1 MVRDGTAGRWEAL
14 GKWRE
19 KELERPE
26 HLMVRPS
33 GERMFARAW
42 TGSMLEQSQ
51 LRLTLAVDPEE
62 KEAKRLGRTQRLQE
76 LQGNPGKVRLR
87 ELRGELTGLVGKAKG
102 RRGFRVVPEKVE
114 EDELRDG
121 RRLLFSTDAETSAEE
136 ICRAYFERDAIEK
149 SFRTAKG
156 PMSLAPI
163 RYRSEVRLDAYAT
176 VLYLGLLLWS
186 WAERNLRA
194 KYPEMTLEEAFHTL
208 GEVAWIRFGAR
219 KSVRD
224 WTTRT
229 TTEQAELPR
238 TLGATDYLPV
248 P

>member
-1 MVRDGTAGRWEAL
+1 
-14 GKWRE
+14 E

-26 HLMVRPS
+26 HLVVRPS
-33 GERMFARAW
+33 GERLFARAW
-42 TGSMLEQSQ
+42 TGSMLGQNQ
-51 LRLTLAVDPEE
+51 LRLTLVVDPEE
-62 KEAKRLGRTQRLQE
+62 KEAERLGRAERLQE

-87 ELRGELTGLVGKAKG
+87 ELRTELKDLVGKARG

-114 EDELRDG
+114 ADELRDG
-121 RRLLFSTDAETSAEE
+121 RRLLFSTDVEMSAAEM
-136 ICRAYFERDAIEK
+136 CRAYFERDAIEK

-186 WAERNLRA
+186 WEERKLR
-194 KYPEMTLEEAFHTL
+194 KKFPSRTLEDAL
-208 GEVAWIRFGAR
+208 WSLRDV
-219 KSVRD
+219 SLVRIGSGKTVREF
-224 WTTRT
+224 TTRLNDD
-229 TTEQAELPR
+229 QKELLR
-238 TLGATDYLPV
+238 LLGGKGVLPV